1 MLLLVLRMTVEFHN
15 DIETYFSSRCVVL
28 KAKEA
33 EDKHIASVHSN
44 NHIKLMKEISSKK
57 YDSSRNKIARK
68 YNSIYFNK
76 GSSESAVLAAGSVI
90 EVILH
95 LHFIHSLF
103 FYSYS
108 VPSCCGEI
116 TE

>member
-1 MLLLVLRMTVEFHN
+1 MLVLLLVLGFHN
-15 DIETYFSSRCVVL
+15 DIETYFFSRCVVL

-33 EDKHIASVHSN
+33 EDKYIASVHSN
-44 NHIKLMKEISSKK
+44 NHIKLMTEISSKK

>member
-1 MLLLVLRMTVEFHN
+1 MLVLLLVLGFHN

-44 NHIKLMKEISSKK
+44 NHIKLMTEISSKK

-76 GSSESAVLAAGSVI
+76 GSSESAILAAGSVRGN
-90 EVILH
+90 
-95 LHFIHSLF
+95 FTSSFHSLLKHIPYF
-103 FYSYS
+103 SIAILS
-108 VPSCCGEI
+108 HLLWGNN
-116 TE
+116 

>member
-33 EDKHIASVHSN
+33 EDKYIASVHSN

-95 LHFIHSLF
+95 LHFIHSIF